1 MAGSSYDFNALT
13 QIETDGA
20 LIYTN
25 VGELPDSLTS
35 LTGNLDSRIFE
46 YCNGYISKVRNDI
59 QALSDELNNIKDF
72 NTWISGN
79 NSALF
84 STNAGVEA
92 IAGSPNTGGFDDSG
106 FGGGAGGSGNAGATG
121 IGGLGDSGFGGGAGG
136 SGNAGAASIAGLGD
150 TDIDPGAIGAGT
162 AGATAI
168 IGLTSTEFGA
178 GGDGEGDINKANIE
192 SVGVGIGDAW
202 NNLTPHEQDLVDPLL
217 EKLGFTP
224 DEIKQIKNGT
234 YQINPMTLDEAN
246 LGLTNVFGIDP
257 SIRQYIIDK
266 YGFDIFNDD
275 GTINREKLALL
286 LAIDGKDP
294 IDGFDIIGYL
304 RTKYGTDVFLASSGD
319 LTNSGSISHSGT
331 SSRVVASGTIGVGVT
346 AGAVSAGAIASAL
359 ISQKNKEDEE
369 EEEESVEESEEA
381 KAEEE
386 AEGLYGESKK
396 KKSDKKWLY
405 GLGIGLGAAGMLA
418 SDDDDDDEEDEESEE
433 DGSDN
438 FKA

>member
-46 YCNGYISKVRNDI
+46 YCNGYIYKVRNDI

-72 NTWISGN
+72 NTWISSN

-84 STNAGVEA
+84 STNAGVEG

-106 FGGGAGGSGNAGATG
+106 FGGGAGGSGNAGAA
-121 IGGLGDSGFGGGAGG
+121 D
-136 SGNAGAASIAGLGD
+136 IAGLGD
-150 TDIDPGAIGAGT
+150 ADIDPGAIGAGT

-178 GGDGEGDINKANIE
+178 GGDGDGDINKANIE

-202 NNLTPHEQDLVDPLL
+202 NYLTPHEQDLVDSLL
-217 EKLGFTP
+217 EQLGFTP

-266 YGFDIFNDD
+266 YGFDIFNAD

-319 LTNSGSISHSGT
+319 LSNSGSITHSGT
-331 SSRVVASGTIGVGVT
+331 SSRVVASGAIGVGVT
-346 AGAVSAGAIASAL
+346 AGAVSAGTIASAL

-369 EEEESVEESEEA
+369 EEESEEESEEA

-418 SDDDDDDEEDEESEE
+418 SDDDDDDDEDEEYEE
-433 DGSDN
+433 QI
-438 FKA
+438 